1 MTNSENLR
9 VILHSVQE
17 TGKFEKHQILAV
29 LLVEEFQHIV
39 DDRVLGFSSTDPA
52 QQPLKCCALHCF
64 ETCCASAI
72 CAGVILAATM
82 SRVFTA
88 SSRAA

>member
-29 LLVEEFQHIV
+29 LSNLIDIADRLEIVEV
-39 DDRVLGFSSTDPA
+39 
-52 QQPLKCCALHCF
+52 KC
-64 ETCCASAI
+64 EIPPPPS
-72 CAGVILAATM
+72 
-82 SRVFTA
+82 
-88 SSRAA
+88 